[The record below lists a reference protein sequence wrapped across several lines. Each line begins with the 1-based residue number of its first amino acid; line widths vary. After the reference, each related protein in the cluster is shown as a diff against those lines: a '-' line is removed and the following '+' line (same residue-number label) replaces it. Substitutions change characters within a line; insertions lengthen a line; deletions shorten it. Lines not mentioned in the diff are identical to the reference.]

1 MQMPTQ
7 AVIRSVQELEDRLA
21 RPSAAL
27 LEELARLDGDIMLL
41 GVGGKM
47 GPSLARLAVNAI
59 REAGLDK
66 KVIGVSRFSNEALK
80 QELIEAGVEVI
91 AADLSDDS
99 ALRALPDTKN
109 ILYMAGNKFGT
120 TGNEHFT
127 WMMNAYLPGRVAE
140 RFRDSRIVVFS
151 TGNVYPFTPVG
162 QGGATERTSPN
173 ANGEYGQSCLGRERI
188 FEHFSHKN
196 NTPMFIYR
204 LNYAIDL
211 RYGVLLELARSVKE
225 QRPIDLTMGHANV
238 IWQGDANELA
248 LRALLRCSS
257 PPNVMNITGPE
268 TVSLRWAAE
277 EIGRRLG
284 TEPVFTGAEA
294 PEALLSNA
302 AKAAASFGYPRVS
315 LAQMIDWVVDWVA
328 SGSETWNKP
337 THFQEREGNY

>member
-1 MQMPTQ
+1 MMRT
-7 AVIRSVQELEDRLA
+7 VQELEDRLA
-21 RPSAAL
+21 SPSAAL
-27 LEELARLDGDIMLL
+27 LEELSQLDGDIMLL

-59 REAGLDK
+59 RRAGLDK
-66 KVIGVSRFSNEALK
+66 KVIGVSRFSNK
-80 QELIEAGVEVI
+80 ELRRELEEAGVEI
-91 AADLSDDS
+91 ISADLSNDK
-99 ALRALPDTKN
+99 ALRALPETGN

-140 RFRDSRIVVFS
+140 RFHNSRMVVFS
-151 TGNVYPFTPVG
+151 TGNVYPFTPVS

-188 FEHFSHKN
+188 FEHFSHKYG
-196 NTPMFIYR
+196 TPMFIYR

-225 QRPIDLTMGHANV
+225 GRPIDITMGHANV
-238 IWQGDANELA
+238 IWQGDANEIA

-268 TVSLRWAAE
+268 TLSLRWAANE
-277 EIGRRLG
+277 FGRKLG
-284 TEPVFTGAEA
+284 VEPIFTGEEA
-294 PEALLSNA
+294 STALLSNA
-302 AKAAASFGYPRVS
+302 AKAAATFGYPKVS
-315 LAQMIDWVVDWVA
+315 LAEMIDWIGDWV
-328 SGSETWNKP
+328 GQGGETWNKP
-337 THFQEREGNY
+337 THFQEREGKY

>member
-1 MQMPTQ
+1 MRT
-7 AVIRSVQELEDRLA
+7 VQELEERLA
-21 RPSAAL
+21 SPSAAL
-27 LEELARLDGDIMLL
+27 IEELSQLDGDIMLL

-59 REAGLDK
+59 RQAGLNK
-66 KVIGVSRFSNEALK
+66 KVIGVSRFSNK
-80 QELIEAGVEVI
+80 ELRRELEEAGVEI
-91 AADLSDDS
+91 ISADLSDDK
-99 ALRALPDTKN
+99 ALQSLPETQN

-140 RFRDSRIVVFS
+140 RFRNSRMVVFS
-151 TGNVYPFTPVG
+151 TGNVYPFTPVS

-196 NTPMFIYR
+196 GTPMFIYR

-211 RYGVLLELARSVKE
+211 RYGVLLELARSVRE
-225 QRPIDLTMGHANV
+225 GLPIDITMGHANV
-238 IWQGDANELA
+238 IWQGDANEIA

-268 TVSLRWAAE
+268 TLSLRWAANE
-277 EIGRRLG
+277 FGRKLG
-284 TEPVFTGAEA
+284 IEPIFTGAEA
-294 PEALLSNA
+294 PTALLSNA
-302 AKAAASFGYPRVS
+302 AKAAATFGYPRVS
-315 LAQMIDWVVDWVA
+315 LAEMIDWIGDWV
-328 SGSETWNKP
+328 GQGGETWNKP
-337 THFQEREGNY
+337 THFQEREGKY

>member
-1 MQMPTQ
+1 MMRT
-7 AVIRSVQELEDRLA
+7 VQELEDRLA
-21 RPSAAL
+21 SPSAAL
-27 LEELARLDGDIMLL
+27 LEELNQLDGDIMLL

-59 REAGLDK
+59 RQAGLDK
-66 KVIGVSRFSNEALK
+66 KVIGVSRFSNR
-80 QELIEAGVEVI
+80 ELRRELEEAGVEI
-91 AADLSDDS
+91 ISADLSDDK
-99 ALRALPDTKN
+99 ALMALPETRN

-127 WMMNAYLPGRVAE
+127 WMMNAYLPGRVVE
-140 RFRDSRIVVFS
+140 RFRNSRMVVFS
-151 TGNVYPFTPVG
+151 TGNVYPFTPVS

-196 NTPMFIYR
+196 GTPMFIYR

-225 QRPIDLTMGHANV
+225 GVPIDISMGHANV
-238 IWQGDANELA
+238 IWQGDANEIA

-268 TVSLRWAAE
+268 TLSLRWAANE
-277 EIGRRLG
+277 FGRKLG
-284 TEPVFTGAEA
+284 IEPIFVGEEA
-294 PEALLSNA
+294 PTALLSNA
-302 AKAAASFGYPRVS
+302 AKAAATFGYPKVS
-315 LAQMIDWVVDWVA
+315 LAEMIDWIGDWV
-328 SGSETWNKP
+328 GRGGETWNKP
-337 THFQEREGNY
+337 THFQEREGKY